1 MNTSEEIVYNQPTT
15 TEERAEIAQ
24 TCVLRLNFVMP
35 MALDHMSNAVD
46 IAYSA
51 LPERLFLIDS
61 QGRIDWHSDMGP
73 WGFDVDGWEKAIQE
87 IAAQ

>member
-1 MNTSEEIVYNQPTT
+1 MNASEQIVYNQPTT
-15 TEERAEIAQ
+15 TQERAEIAQ
-24 TCVLRLNFVMP
+24 AGVLRLNFVMP

-73 WGFDVDGWEKAIQE
+73 WGFDVDGWEKAVGE
-87 IAAQ
+87 IAAK